1 MNIFSLVLPLLFL
14 VVFLY
19 ALLKKVKVYPA
30 FVKGAS
36 GAIPLLVDIFP
47 YLAAVFILTELF
59 EASGLSARLCNLLA
73 PALSHLGIPP
83 ELTKLLLIKPFSGSG
98 ATALFAEI
106 LETYPPD
113 GYIARCAAVCYGS
126 SETVFYIGAVYFAKT
141 KNNKLTAAALI
152 SLFSSFVSAVFA
164 CFLCR
169 FL

>member
-1 MNIFSLVLPLLFL
+1 MNIFSLIIPLLFFL
-14 VVFLY
+14 VFLY
-19 ALLKKVKVYPA
+19 AAVKRVKIYPA
-30 FVKGAS
+30 FVKGAG

-59 EASGLSARLCNLLA
+59 ETSGLSALLCNFLA

-83 ELTKLLLIKPFSGSG
+83 ELTKLLLVKPFSGSG

-106 LETYPPD
+106 LQNYPPD

-141 KNNKLTAAALI
+141 KNNKLTAATAI
-152 SLFSSFVSAVFA
+152 SLVSSFVSAIFA